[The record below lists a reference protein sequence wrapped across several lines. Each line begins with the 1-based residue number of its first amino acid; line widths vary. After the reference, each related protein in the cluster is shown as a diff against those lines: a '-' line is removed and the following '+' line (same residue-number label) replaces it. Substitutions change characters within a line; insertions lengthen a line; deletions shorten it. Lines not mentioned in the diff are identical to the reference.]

1 MAKQVETTYGDALLD
16 LALEEGT
23 LDALY
28 EEAQALVVALQENED
43 LIRLLAHP
51 QIEKEEKKKIV
62 ENIFDG
68 RVSSAIVGLLVM
80 LVEKD
85 HGNKL
90 VNVLQYFIRQ
100 VKREKNIGVASVTSA
115 VALNDS
121 QKQAIEKRLVETTDF
136 DTMEISYIVDASL
149 IGGLVI
155 RIDDRVL
162 DSSIKTK
169 IEKMSKTLAM

>member
-1 MAKQVETTYGDALLD
+1 MAKQVEITYGDALLD

-28 EEAQALVVALQENED
+28 EEAQALVVTLQENED

-68 RVSSAIVGLLVM
+68 RVSSAIVGLFVM

-85 HGNKL
+85 HGSKL
-90 VNVLQYFIRQ
+90 VQVLQYFIRQ
-100 VKREKNIGVASVTSA
+100 VKREKNIGVASVASA
-115 VALNDS
+115 VALSDS

-136 DTMEISYIVDASL
+136 DTMEVSYTVDASL

-169 IEKMSKTLAM
+169 IDKMSKTLAM

>member
-28 EEAQALVVALQENED
+28 EEAQALVVTLQENED

-68 RVSSAIVGLLVM
+68 RASSAIVGLFVM

-85 HGNKL
+85 HGSKL
-90 VNVLQYFIRQ
+90 VQVLQYFIRQ
-100 VKREKNIGVASVTSA
+100 VKREKNIGVASVASA
-115 VALNDS
+115 VALSDS

-136 DTMEISYIVDASL
+136 DTMEVSYMVDASL

>member
-1 MAKQVETTYGDALLD
+1 MAKQVEITYGDALLD

-28 EEAQALVVALQENED
+28 EEAQALVVTLQENED

-62 ENIFDG
+62 ENIFDE
-68 RVSSAIVGLLVM
+68 RVSSAIVGLFVM

-85 HGNKL
+85 HGSKL
-90 VNVLQYFIRQ
+90 VQVLQYFIRQ
-100 VKREKNIGVASVTSA
+100 VKREKNIGVASVASA
-115 VALNDS
+115 VALSDS

-136 DTMEISYIVDASL
+136 DTMEVSYTVDASL

-169 IEKMSKTLAM
+169 IDKMSKTLAM

>member
-1 MAKQVETTYGDALLD
+1 MAKQVEITYGDALLD

-23 LDALY
+23 LDSLY
-28 EEAQALVVALQENED
+28 EEAQALVVTLQENED

-51 QIEKEEKKKIV
+51 QIEKEEKKKLV

-68 RVSSAIVGLLVM
+68 RVSSAIVGLFVM

-85 HGNKL
+85 HGSKL
-90 VNVLQYFIRQ
+90 VQVLQYFIRQ

-115 VALNDS
+115 VALSDS

-136 DTMEISYIVDASL
+136 DTMEVSYTVDASL

-169 IEKMSKTLAM
+169 IDKMSKALAM